1 MIHSYPVT
9 ILRSLYLSAMA
20 VSALFPFTDGP
31 VLAAAVNADAALSG
45 LRSAAAQWGVA
56 EIATPKVAEPKAV
69 LAAIDPNAQSHISEA
84 NLHKVL
90 ARVAASRK
98 AATAY
103 KSVTRLLGIT
113 KGDEAIDL
121 KAITK
126 VVGDIRHTFAVS
138 QKPGSDDILILTISP
153 DGSTTVYLTNTK
165 LVLRAACVVEN
176 GQPRLIV
183 NEQAQAGFQSEL
195 KFYND
200 AIGGGAGNT

>member
-1 MIHSYPVT
+1 MIRSYPVT

-56 EIATPKVAEPKAV
+56 EIAPPKVAEPKAV
-69 LAAIDPNAQSHISEA
+69 LAIIDPRAQPHITEP
-84 NLHKVL
+84 NLKKL
-90 ARVAASRK
+90 LDLVAASRK
-98 AATAY
+98 QATAD
-103 KSVTRLLGIT
+103 KAITRLLGIT
-113 KGDEAIDL
+113 TGEEAIDL
-121 KAITK
+121 KAIAKT
-126 VVGDIRHTFAVS
+126 VDEVRHTLAVS
-138 QKPGSDDILILTISP
+138 QKPGSDDLLLVVARPQAPTIY
-153 DGSTTVYLTNTK
+153 YLTNTK

-200 AIGGGAGNT
+200 AIGGGAGNA